1 MFEFIHYAQINGG
14 QRAGA
19 EEKGAVKEWYI
30 QNASF
35 WLDIRIIL
43 RMGCERSD
51 SKHAYKTL
59 RSSQAWAEDWPQRIA
74 VTDGFFRGPVAEL
87 TEKGCFIDRPSL
99 PSPSRS

>member
-30 QNASF
+30 HNASF

-51 SKHAYKTL
+51 SKHA
-59 RSSQAWAEDWPQRIA
+59 
-74 VTDGFFRGPVAEL
+74 
-87 TEKGCFIDRPSL
+87 
-99 PSPSRS
+99 

>member
-1 MFEFIHYAQINGG
+1 MFEFVHYAQINGG
-14 QRAGA
+14 PRAGA
-19 EEKGAVKEWYI
+19 EEKGALKEWYI

-59 RSSQAWAEDWPQRIA
+59 RSSQAWADWPQRIA
-74 VTDGFFRGPVAEL
+74 VTDGFFSRPFCG
-87 TEKGCFIDRPSL
+87 TDGKGL
-99 PSPSRS
+99 LH